1 MAKIKE
7 QHKELAK
14 NLASGMT
21 EVQAY
26 LQAGFGKGNT
36 KYAQGNAH
44 THIEKLMKNNEFKA
58 YYDSLLAPRDNKRFK
73 TVEDIHEFWASI
85 LDDPKATMQ
94 DKLRASED
102 IAKTR
107 GMFINQQK
115 VEVSGGLPVFIRDD
129 VNE

>member
-1 MAKIKE
+1 MAKKLNE
-7 QHKELAK
+7 KQKDLAK
-14 NLASGMT
+14 NLASGMN

-26 LQAGFGKGNT
+26 IYAGYEAKWAQSNANKHIKKLLKNT
-36 KYAQGNAH
+36 
-44 THIEKLMKNNEFKA
+44 EFKA
-58 YYDSLLAPRDNKRFK
+58 YYDSLLAPKDKKRFK

-107 GMFINQQK
+107 GMFISQQK
-115 VEVSGGLPVFIRDD
+115 VEVSGGLPVIIRDD